1 MNDIMSVREVVKRA
15 KADNL
20 PISEYAL
27 RRWVSQQKIPCAWVG
42 KKAILYY
49 PNVVNYLKTAGK
61 EGVL

>member
-1 MNDIMSVREVVKRA
+1 MNDIMSVRETVKRA

-27 RRWVSQQKIPCAWVG
+27 RRLICENRINCVKIG
-42 KKAILYY
+42 RKSLLYY

-61 EGVL
+61 EGHE